1 MDMTKNKKGQM
12 GGAAI
17 GGIWTLIY
25 IIILLVV
32 GALVA
37 AVLIKFLSSQAATF
51 TNASSE
57 YNLTVAAKD
66 AAGTTFQ
73 SIVTVISIAVIVII
87 VGMLL
92 GLLGSFGGGKR
103 E

>member
-1 MDMTKNKKGQM
+1 MKMNKKGQM
-12 GGAAI
+12 GAGAI

-37 AVLIKFLSSQAATF
+37 AVLIKFLGDQANSF
-51 TNASSE
+51 DPNSSE
-57 YNLTVAAKD
+57 YNLTQDAKA
-66 AAGTTFQ
+66 AAGTTF
-73 SIVTVISIAVIVII
+73 SSAVTIVGIAVIVII

-92 GLLGSFGGGKR
+92 GLLGAFGGGRK